1 MNFGYHGKI
10 LYVNLTEQKFEEQKP
25 EEIEYRKYGSGS
37 IMAVTKLLKET
48 PAELDTFDPK
58 AYLMFFNGILGGNEA
73 PGLSRFTIT

>member
-48 PAELDTFDPK
+48 PAELDTSILKVFDV
-58 AYLMFFNGILGGNEA
+58 F
-73 PGLSRFTIT
+73 